1 MQNNKLFKRYCLTII
16 VSIHLLLRST
26 TSSTLPFYIKT
37 FVLICIWQLVQ
48 GYTINVRENWTGNQ
62 EWTIQRNWQQMR
74 QAIKNGQSRETG
86 NKWVI
91 INSMIT
97 LSHYKIQHNFLLLI
111 IKNLPCV
118 LMVPK
123 TKCNFWFRFCLSMYI
138 LTHFN
143 IQTRETQ
150 SVAYPLA

>member
-1 MQNNKLFKRYCLTII
+1 MFPYIFFWEVQPVVHYHFILK
-16 VSIHLLLRST
+16 HLYWSVFDWSDNFTRD
-26 TSSTLPFYIKT
+26 
-37 FVLICIWQLVQ
+37 
-48 GYTINVRENWTGNQ
+48 
-62 EWTIQRNWQQMR
+62 IQSMLEKIE

-123 TKCNFWFRFCLSMYI
+123 TKCNFWFRFCLSMYF

-143 IQTRETQ
+143 VQRATQ

>member
-1 MQNNKLFKRYCLTII
+1 MLEKI
-16 VSIHLLLRST
+16 
-26 TSSTLPFYIKT
+26 
-37 FVLICIWQLVQ
+37 
-48 GYTINVRENWTGNQ
+48 E
-62 EWTIQRNWQQMR
+62 

-123 TKCNFWFRFCLSMYI
+123 TKC
-138 LTHFN
+138 
-143 IQTRETQ
+143 
-150 SVAYPLA
+150 